1 MHSRLGA
8 FISEQRRARP
18 LTPQQLA
25 AAIGYKNLAKG
36 ANRILTLERAG
47 ETAGDL
53 LDKLIAVLA
62 LDREHVHALADDDRR
77 AFIEAWEAWASEP
90 VAPEMR
96 YRVMPA
102 IWCRAPVPD
111 GLSREEAAAFA
122 SARAVDSGW
131 AHVLIWSRREE
142 VWCYPD
148 GRVGVMMMKV
158 GEVAGPILRL
168 RGRGNRG
175 FTFE

>member
-1 MHSRLGA
+1 MDSRLGA
-8 FISEQRRARP
+8 FISEHRRARK

-36 ANRILTLERAG
+36 GNRILVLERSG

-53 LDKLIAVLA
+53 LDKLVAVLG
-62 LDREHVHALADDDRR
+62 LDREHLYALADEDRR

-96 YRVMPA
+96 YRVMPVV
-102 IWCRAPVPD
+102 WCRAAVPD
-111 GLSREEAAAFA
+111 GLSREEAVAFA
-122 SARAVDSGW
+122 HARAVDTRW

-148 GRVGVMMMKV
+148 GRVQVMMMKV
-158 GEVAGPILRL
+158 GEVAGPTVRL

-175 FTFE
+175 FTFG

>member
-1 MHSRLGA
+1 MESRLGA
-8 FISEQRRARP
+8 FISEQRRARH

-36 ANRILTLERAG
+36 ANRILALERAG

-53 LDKLIAVLA
+53 LDKLVAVLV
-62 LDREHVHALADDDRR
+62 LDREHVQALVDEDRQ
-77 AFIEAWEAWASEP
+77 AFIEAWERWASEP

-96 YRVMPA
+96 YRVMPVV
-102 IWCRAPVPD
+102 WCRAAVPD
-111 GLSREEAAAFA
+111 GLSREEAVAFA
-122 SARAVDSGW
+122 HARAVDTRW

-148 GRVGVMMMKV
+148 GRVQVMMMKV
-158 GEVAGPILRL
+158 GEVAGPVMRL

-175 FTFE
+175 FTFG